1 MNLFLI
7 GFDYF
12 VLFCI
17 EFVIG
22 GNEIF
27 YWEFERNFVS
37 YFLFDIC
44 KKNFFYFLFINFI
57 GFYLF
62 LLKIELK

>member
-1 MNLFLI
+1 MMENILNLFLI

-44 KKNFFYFLFINFI
+44 KKIFFI
-57 GFYLF
+57 FYLLI
-62 LLKIELK
+62 LLVFIYFY